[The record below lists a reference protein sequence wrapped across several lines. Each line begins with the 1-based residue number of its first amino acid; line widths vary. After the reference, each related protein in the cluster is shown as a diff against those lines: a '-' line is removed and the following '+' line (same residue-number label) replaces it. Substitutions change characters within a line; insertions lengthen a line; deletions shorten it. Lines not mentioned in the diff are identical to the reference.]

1 MTEPPIAE
9 LLQQLLAKRLG
20 GNGADL
26 NAMLANHFA
35 KQLGAAPVREID
47 GEAVELGAD
56 ETIDQP
62 RQQAPTDEPRQQAP
76 GSPDALRERLAKL
89 GAENKRLVEIN
100 DTLAGALGAC
110 PLCWGDDPDCGEC
123 GGNGVPGSAPP
134 RQALFAKYVLP
145 ALRRRHEQRERAAT
159 PGSVASKGRK
169 A

>member
-1 MTEPPIAE
+1 MTETPIAE
-9 LLQQLLAKRLG
+9 MLRQLLAKRLG

-26 NAMLANHFA
+26 NAILANHFA
-35 KQLGAAPVREID
+35 QQLGAAPVSEID
-47 GEAVELGAD
+47 GEAVEIATD
-56 ETIDQP
+56 ET
-62 RQQAPTDEPRQQAP
+62 TDEPLQRAS
-76 GSPDALRERLAKL
+76 GSPDALRERLAKVR
-89 GAENKRLVEIN
+89 AENKRLVEIN

-145 ALRRRHEQRERAAT
+145 ALRRRKEERQGAAT